1 MNNLTKML
9 SRNLFFSNVFENV
22 VRKFLND
29 NFTSDSPQSAA
40 HKENCLYLNY
50 HISLLFPSQHNTEL
64 RNLPTHFAVTLILSW
79 CLSHLKLRVGLGS
92 RIISL
97 RVDDCKLLI
106 RFHVQAVV
114 PVMLVKPTD
123 TLPLASMNISPLTN
137 IPKFLHLRGSEN
149 CCSLCSKV
157 CFKILDSASTSFQLK
172 IKEAMHIL
180 WEQPSLNSQVLS
192 SYIHLLC
199 GR

>member
-1 MNNLTKML
+1 ML
-9 SRNLFFSNVFENV
+9 RRNLFFSNVIENV

-64 RNLPTHFAVTLILSW
+64 RNLLTHFAVTLILSW

-137 IPKFLHLRGSEN
+137 IPKFLHLRGSEI
-149 CCSLCSKV
+149 V
-157 CFKILDSASTSFQLK
+157 APFVQKIVLKFWTLLPQASNWKLRRPCTSFGSS
-172 IKEAMHIL
+172 
-180 WEQPSLNSQVLS
+180 SL
-192 SYIHLLC
+192 
-199 GR
+199 

>member
-9 SRNLFFSNVFENV
+9 RRNFFFSNVIENV

-64 RNLPTHFAVTLILSW
+64 RNLLTHFAVTLILSW

-114 PVMLVKPTD
+114 PVMLVKHIATRIHEHLSSD
-123 TLPLASMNISPLTN
+123 KHSQIFALERFWKLLLPLFRRL
-137 IPKFLHLRGSEN
+137 F
-149 CCSLCSKV
+149 
-157 CFKILDSASTSFQLK
+157 
-172 IKEAMHIL
+172 
-180 WEQPSLNSQVLS
+180 
-192 SYIHLLC
+192 
-199 GR
+199 

>member
-9 SRNLFFSNVFENV
+9 RRNFFFSNVIENV

-64 RNLPTHFAVTLILSW
+64 RNLLTHFAVTLILSW

-114 PVMLVKPTD
+114 PVMLVKHIATRIHEHLSSD
-123 TLPLASMNISPLTN
+123 KHSQIFALERFWKLLLPL
-137 IPKFLHLRGSEN
+137 
-149 CCSLCSKV
+149 
-157 CFKILDSASTSFQLK
+157 FKRLF
-172 IKEAMHIL
+172 
-180 WEQPSLNSQVLS
+180 
-192 SYIHLLC
+192 
-199 GR
+199 